1 MPMAHHDIKINL
13 QNGHAVPALSAAGD
27 LFVGDTVSYSS
38 PDGKARVVFD
48 ENGSP
53 FGDSRPDAIQDRE
66 TRTVTKVGTFKC
78 KCFIEIGWSP
88 EHPESGGDHDVKP
101 GSP

>member
-1 MPMAHHDIKINL
+1 MAHHDITINL

-27 LFVGDTVSYSS
+27 LRVGDTVRYSS
-38 PDGKARVVFD
+38 PDGTARVVFD

-53 FGDSRPDAIQDRE
+53 FGDSRKDVIHDRE
-66 TRTVTKVGTFKC
+66 IRILTKAGTFRC
-78 KCFIEIGWSP
+78 KCFIEIGWTP
-88 EHPESGGDHDVKP
+88 EHPQSGGDHDVKP